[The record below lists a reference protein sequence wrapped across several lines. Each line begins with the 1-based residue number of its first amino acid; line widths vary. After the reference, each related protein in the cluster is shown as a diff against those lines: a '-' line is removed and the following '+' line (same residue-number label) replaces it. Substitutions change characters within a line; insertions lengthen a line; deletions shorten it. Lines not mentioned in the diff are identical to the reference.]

1 MRLEPINLYDYRDR
15 ARHVLPPPLWDYID
29 GGGVMDESTVRRNRA
44 ALDQLTLRPRFLRDI
59 SRRNISTTVLGQPV
73 SLPVMLSPVGMHAN
87 VHPEGELAAARG
99 AGMSAVLM
107 ILSTLSSYS
116 MEEVAQ
122 AAAGPLWFQLY
133 HRGRDFTEMLVRRAE
148 DAGYRAICLTVDIP
162 MRSPQERDARTGGIN
177 YLGPFPLGNF
187 RGANGEQNAA
197 DSGASTLAAWN
208 AAAAPPITWRELE
221 WLRSLTSLPLVLKGI
236 CTAEDAQLAVE
247 HGIDGIFVS
256 THAGRVSDAAMGA
269 IEMLPQIVEAT
280 QGRAEVYV
288 DSGVRRGSDVIKAL
302 ALGARAVGIGRPLF
316 WGLAVDGAQ
325 GVHGVLEVL
334 REEIDRCMAFCGQTN
349 IRKLEPGLVNVPANW
364 GAGVT
369 RP

>member
-1 MRLEPINLYDYRDR
+1 MRLPPINLYDYRDR
-15 ARHVLPPPLWDYID
+15 AKQFLPPPLWDYID
-29 GGGVMDESTVRRNRA
+29 GGGVMDKTNVRRNRT

-59 SRRNISTTVLGQPV
+59 SRRDTSTTVLGEPI
-73 SLPVMLSPVGMHAN
+73 SLPVMLSPAGMHMN

-99 AGMSAVLM
+99 AGMSGTLM
-107 ILSTLSSYS
+107 VLSTLSSYS
-116 MEEVAQ
+116 MEEVAG
-122 AAAGPLWFQLY
+122 AVSGPLWFQLY
-133 HRGRDFTEMLVRRAE
+133 HRGRDFTELLVRRAE
-148 DAGYRAICLTVDIP
+148 DAGYKAICLTVDIP
-162 MRSPQERDARTGGIN
+162 MRSPQERDNRTAGIN

-208 AAAAPPITWRELE
+208 AAAAQPITWRELA
-221 WLRSLTSLPLVLKGI
+221 WLRSLTALPLVLKGI
-236 CTAEDAQLAVE
+236 NTPEDAHLAME

-256 THAGRVSDAAMGA
+256 THAGRVSDAATGA

-280 QGRAEVYV
+280 RARAEVYV
-288 DSGVRRGSDVIKAL
+288 DSGIRRGSDVIKAL

-334 REEIDRCMAFCGQTN
+334 REEIDRCMAFCGQVN
-349 IRKLEPGLVNVPANW
+349 IRELEPGLVNIPANW

>member
-1 MRLEPINLYDYRDR
+1 MRLPPINLYDYRDR
-15 ARHVLPPPLWDYID
+15 ARRLLPPPLWNYID
-29 GGGVMDESTVRRNRA
+29 GGGVVDESTVRRNRA

-59 SRRNISTTVLGQPV
+59 SRREISTTVLGQPV
-73 SLPVMLSPVGMHAN
+73 SLPVMLSPAGMHMN
-87 VHPEGELAAARG
+87 VHPEGELATARG
-99 AGMSAVLM
+99 AGMSGALM

-122 AAAGPLWFQLY
+122 AAGPLWFQLY
-133 HRGRDFTEMLVRRAE
+133 HRGRDFTETLVRRAE
-148 DAGYRAICLTVDIP
+148 DAGYKAICLTVDIP
-162 MRSPQERDARTGGIN
+162 MRSPQERDARTAGIN

-187 RGANGEQNAA
+187 RGANGEQNA
-197 DSGASTLAAWN
+197 DSGAATLAAWN

-221 WLRSLTSLPLVLKGI
+221 WLRSLTALPLVLKGI
-236 CTAEDAQLAVE
+236 NTPEDAHLAVE

-256 THAGRVSDAAMGA
+256 THAGRVSDSAVGA

-280 QGRAEVYV
+280 RARAEVYV
-288 DSGVRRGSDVIKAL
+288 DSGIRRGSDVIKAL

-316 WGLAVDGAQ
+316 WGLAVDGAD
-325 GVHGVLEVL
+325 GVHGVLELL
-334 REEIDRCMAFCGQTN
+334 REEIDRCMALCGQTN
-349 IRKLEPGLVNVPANW
+349 IRDLEPGLVNIPANW